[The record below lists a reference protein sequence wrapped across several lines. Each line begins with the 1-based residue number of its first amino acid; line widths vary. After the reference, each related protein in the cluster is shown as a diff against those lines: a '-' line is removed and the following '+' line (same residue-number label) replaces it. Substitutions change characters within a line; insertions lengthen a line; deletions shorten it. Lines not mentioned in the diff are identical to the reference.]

1 LSQLQLIET
10 VGNHWI
16 KPRQSRWRWR
26 DECSGEMT
34 ATCVDATASLCC
46 PAPVRLCGRRWTFVA
61 SSNCNPS
68 PRLFPPSCPRR
79 AELPAHSCRLA
90 VIRVVSQADSPHGGL
105 ACKLRANGQPTDT
118 VPRSPSTISLSK
130 CLIILI
136 QCCEISGDESLL
148 VLDDFTNLGGI

>member
-1 LSQLQLIET
+1 MCRCDRIAVLP
-10 VGNHWI
+10 G
-16 KPRQSRWRWR
+16 
-26 DECSGEMT
+26 
-34 ATCVDATASLCC
+34 A
-46 PAPVRLCGRRWTFVA
+46 
-61 SSNCNPS
+61 
-68 PRLFPPSCPRR
+68 CPRR

-148 VLDDFTNLGGI
+148 VLDDFTNLGGIYANHKVGCCTRADIVVTVSLRPEPGGFVLAGAASWRGRRPTWSVAPNTQQTQTANFKHAL